1 MATPCLVNTAAT
13 FSVSRILGGER
24 VLHARPRS
32 AIDWIALVRKGIPAG
47 AIAAVLQAV
56 KVQQAELSQALD
68 IPERTLIRRKKE
80 GILNQEESGKLLRL
94 ARVVERAAEVFEDDQ
109 AALDW
114 IKAENA
120 SLGQAT
126 PLSML
131 DTDLG
136 AGAVMDT
143 LGRIEQGVFA

>member
-1 MATPCLVNTAAT
+1 MATPCLANTAAT

-47 AIAAVLQAV
+47 AIAAVMQAV

-120 SLGQAT
+120 SLGKAT
-126 PLSML
+126 PMSML